1 MELTPKQKLTP
12 KQTKFV
18 AEVVSGATLTA
29 AYRAAY
35 DADDMAPES
44 VRVEACRLAR
54 SPNVSLAIDEGRRAA
69 LDGSAW
75 NRQRAISRMVAVNDA
90 AFAVIQA
97 GDLKA
102 PVVSAF
108 ITSWDRLAKVHGI
121 DRHTSDSDQKWS
133 DMVSDMF
140 SDVSVRL

>member
-1 MELTPKQKLTP
+1 MELTSKQAA
-12 KQTKFV
+12 FV

-35 DADDMAPES
+35 DAEGMAPES

-54 SPNVSLAIDEGRRAA
+54 NPRIALMIDDGRRAA
-69 LDGSAW
+69 LDESVW
-75 NRQRAISRMVAVNDA
+75 NRQRAISRMTAVNDA

-108 ITSWDRLAKVHGI
+108 VTSWDRLCKLHGL
-121 DRHTSDSDQKWS
+121 DRNTSDADQRWS
-133 DMVSDMF
+133 DMLRDMF
-140 SDVSVRL
+140 SDITVSR

>member
-1 MELTPKQKLTP
+1 MELTP

-35 DADDMAPES
+35 DAEGMAPES

-54 SPNVSLAIDEGRRAA
+54 NPRIALMIDDGRRAA
-69 LDGSAW
+69 LDESVW
-75 NRQRAISRMVAVNDA
+75 NRQRAISRMTAVNDA

-108 ITSWDRLAKVHGI
+108 VTSWDRLCKLHGL
-121 DRHTSDSDQKWS
+121 DRNTSDADQRWS
-133 DMVSDMF
+133 DMLSDMF
-140 SDVSVRL
+140 SDITVSR

>member
-1 MELTPKQKLTP
+1 MELTP

-29 AYRAAY
+29 AYKAAY
-35 DADDMAPES
+35 EADDMAPES

-54 SPNVSLAIDEGRRAA
+54 NPNVALALDEGRRAA
-69 LDGSAW
+69 LDESVW
-75 NRQRAISRMVAVNDA
+75 NRQRAISRMLAVNDA

-97 GDLKA
+97 GDIKA

-108 ITSWDRLAKVHGI
+108 VTSWDRLYKLHGL
-121 DRHTSDSDQKWS
+121 DRNTSDADQRWS
-133 DMVSDMF
+133 DMVSGMF
-140 SDVSVRL
+140 SDISVSL

>member
-1 MELTPKQKLTP
+1 MELTP

-35 DADDMAPES
+35 DAEGMDAGA

-54 SPNVSLAIDEGRRAA
+54 NPNVSLAIDEGRRAA
-69 LDGSAW
+69 LDAAIW

-97 GDLKA
+97 GDIKA

-108 ITSWDRLAKVHGI
+108 VTSWDRLCKLHGL
-121 DRHTSDSDQKWS
+121 DRNTSDADQRWS
-133 DMVSDMF
+133 DMVSGMF
-140 SDVSVRL
+140 SDISVSL